1 MYSKICLPSAPIS
14 TDMLLIGWNRGTGG
28 SCRCRAPPA
37 CGRLRLGTQDF
48 KHLGTERILTPFH
61 EVGPFGER
69 LGLAVA
75 VELHHR
81 GTGDVTAGR
90 ADLDGV
96 FAALH
101 VPVIEPLRPVGKG
114 AIVELEGDFCGFA
127 SLEEYLLEAL
137 KLVFRA
143 GYVGLAGAT
152 YTCTVSAASTF
163 EVFLTTALTDAV
175 QAPVLTAF
183 TSLTSNVA

>member
-1 MYSKICLPSAPIS
+1 MNPTK
-14 TDMLLIGWNRGTGG
+14 LLGEFSVLLKHVFEDLLAIGAHQHRHTVDRHGIEEQAGHVVVG
-28 SCRCRAPPA
+28 HHRHAA
-37 CGRLRLGTQDF
+37 GFALGTQDF

-137 KLVFRA
+137 KYADF
-143 GYVGLAGAT
+143 
-152 YTCTVSAASTF
+152 
-163 EVFLTTALTDAV
+163 
-175 QAPVLTAF
+175 
-183 TSLTSNVA
+183 